1 MNSTLSL
8 QAVYWSF
15 LVQQLTVWE
24 FTVSPFFQTPFSLPW
39 LERHM
44 GSEAVMIM
52 LTNSS
57 FKWSLRSLIS
67 LRAVL
72 LDCSQNALES
82 FNKMLCCSP
91 WAHPTIQA
99 CRDWLQF
106 SPQPLLLRC
115 WGYLRAQEDW
125 AQAMRPSKTRP
136 RRWEQGVAR
145 VLGKEHLATHAYRN
159 LHATDLI
166 PRT

>member
-1 MNSTLSL
+1 MSYRPSQQEKEGFWKSEGCCLTESWHSQSREGFALKRIIVVTLVGGREK
-8 QAVYWSF
+8 APV
-15 LVQQLTVWE
+15 
-24 FTVSPFFQTPFSLPW
+24 
-39 LERHM
+39 
-44 GSEAVMIM
+44 
-52 LTNSS
+52 
-57 FKWSLRSLIS
+57 
-67 LRAVL
+67 
-72 LDCSQNALES
+72 QNALES

>member
-1 MNSTLSL
+1 MRIHSL
-8 QAVYWSF
+8 TIV
-15 LVQQLTVWE
+15 
-24 FTVSPFFQTPFSLPW
+24 FQTPFSLPR

-44 GSEAVMIM
+44 GSEAVMII

-67 LRAVL
+67 HKAIL
-72 LDCSQNALES
+72 LDCSPNALES

-91 WAHPTIQA
+91 WAHPTSQF

-115 WGYLRAQEDW
+115 WGYLRAQEDCT
-125 AQAMRPSKTRP
+125 QAMVLLKQGQGGGNKELQGFWGKTIWPLMLTETSMPQTWSRGHRPISAAVCTTK
-136 RRWEQGVAR
+136 A
-145 VLGKEHLATHAYRN
+145 
-159 LHATDLI
+159 
-166 PRT
+166 